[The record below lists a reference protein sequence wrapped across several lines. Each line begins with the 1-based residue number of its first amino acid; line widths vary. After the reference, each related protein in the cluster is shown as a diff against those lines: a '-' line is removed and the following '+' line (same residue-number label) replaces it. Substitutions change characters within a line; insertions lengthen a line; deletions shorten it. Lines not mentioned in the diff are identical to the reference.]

1 MPESDIALIR
11 LPDVIRRTGLSKS
24 SIYAKEAAGEFP
36 SRVKQGPRTTC
47 WRLDEI
53 IAYIEQ
59 RTAAQRSGT

>member
-1 MPESDIALIR
+1 MTNTDIALIR

-36 SRVKQGPRTTC
+36 RRVKQGPRTTC

-53 IAYIEQ
+53 IAYID
-59 RTAAQRSGT
+59 RCTATARAAS